1 MKEIWIG
8 ILVISIVMLI
18 YIVVSRKIG
27 LAWLTKFILH
37 IVLAA
42 LGLYVVNYSGILVDV
57 YIPLNPVTLSTVFI
71 LGLPGVGLLFA
82 LKILLI

>member
-8 ILVISIVMLI
+8 ILVVSIVMLV
-18 YIVVSRKIG
+18 YILVSRRVG
-27 LAWLTKFILH
+27 FAWLTKFTLH

-42 LGLYVVNYSGILVDV
+42 VGLYVVNYSGILANV

>member
-1 MKEIWIG
+1 MKTIWLSVLVFSVVLLLYFTIFKRIG
-8 ILVISIVMLI
+8 F
-18 YIVVSRKIG
+18 
-27 LAWLTKFILH
+27 AWVTKFMFH

-42 LGLYVVNYSGILVDV
+42 LGLYIVNYSGILASV

-82 LKILLI
+82 LKIMLI